1 MPIILLIVSCSK
13 PKSART
19 ARIRAQ
25 RDPQIRE
32 NPKTALFL
40 NYTKCSSLV
49 QLAMKDL
56 HSLKRPL
63 AIRFNKKND
72 VHPFE
77 DAASLEFFSDKNDAS
92 LLLFG
97 SHSKKRPH
105 ALTFVRCFEHK
116 VLDMLELLVVE
127 ESMRTLSQFKNLRK
141 ATVGLKPLVCFSG
154 SAFESPT
161 NNEYTLAKSML
172 LDFFKGPDVDS
183 VDVEGLQYMISF
195 SVGEESTA
203 DPKPKIHMRVYLI
216 KTRKSGQRLPRVEV
230 EEMGPRIDFRMGRM
244 KESDEDMMKAALKKP
259 KGSEVCDIRSI
270 SALLVLTP
278 PQPKAKKNI
287 TTDLIGDKV
296 GRIHVGKQDLTC
308 LLYTSPS
315 PRD

>member
-1 MPIILLIVSCSK
+1 
-13 PKSART
+13 
-19 ARIRAQ
+19 
-25 RDPQIRE
+25 
-32 NPKTALFL
+32 
-40 NYTKCSSLV
+40 
-49 QLAMKDL
+49 MKDL

-161 NNEYTLAKSML
+161 INEYTLAKSML

-259 KGSEVCDIRSI
+259 KGSEVCVAGSI
-270 SALLVLTP
+270 SNVHDANSTT
-278 PQPKAKKNI
+278 AKGKEEHHDRSHRRQGRPYPRWQAGPHSATNTQDEGSQEKSWRCRRRWGCGNGRCWRCWQEAEGLGRLMI
-287 TTDLIGDKV
+287 LI
-296 GRIHVGKQDLTC
+296 C
-308 LLYTSPS
+308 
-315 PRD
+315 